1 MNAKD
6 IMTKEV
12 VTVNPNDTAEK
23 VTKILL
29 QQEISGVPVVDEKN
43 KVVGIVTE
51 ADLMFKDKDIKM
63 PAYISLLG
71 GFIMLES
78 IKKFEGQLRKMASDK
93 VKDIMTT
100 PVIKVKES
108 DDIRSIV
115 NIMLDKNI
123 NRVPVIND
131 EYELVGIIARSDILK
146 YI

>member
-1 MNAKD
+1 
-6 IMTKEV
+6 MTKEV